1 VRPGHQAQTRTG
13 GEERLRDW
21 SPRGIVDH
29 HDLTLARSIFGLGR
43 ERRGQAER
51 IGPTLVVD
59 NDDGQPRSAAIGG
72 SGLMGS
78 KRLVH
83 TVNPKGPAGL
93 VGSALIFGITQ
104 I

>member
-1 VRPGHQAQTRTG
+1 MLQ
-13 GEERLRDW
+13 RLRNFRHI
-21 SPRGIVDH
+21 SRGIVDD

-83 TVNPKGPAGL
+83 MVNPKGPPDWL
-93 VGSALIFGITQ
+93 DQRSFSE
-104 I
+104 